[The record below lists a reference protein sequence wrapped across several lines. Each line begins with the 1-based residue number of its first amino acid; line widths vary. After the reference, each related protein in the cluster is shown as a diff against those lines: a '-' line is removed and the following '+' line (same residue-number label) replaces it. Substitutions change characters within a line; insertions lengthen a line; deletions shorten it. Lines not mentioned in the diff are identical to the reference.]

1 MMVLVYGVTVILTIS
16 FGVSWLVITDSE
28 IDTEAK
34 FLNILKY
41 IFNYEITT
49 LVIFNDLTVFASFI
63 MQIRILYF
71 FYHLRTQ
78 VEETVLTSKDS
89 ADNHSKLFFENAS
102 LKYD

>member
-63 MQIRILYF
+63 M
-71 FYHLRTQ
+71 
-78 VEETVLTSKDS
+78 
-89 ADNHSKLFFENAS
+89 
-102 LKYD
+102 